1 MAWNHPL
8 LRVLHTK
15 CECMNQETPQTA
27 PANPST
33 VMAMAVMAVKT
44 IVIGLEECMSYYHT
58 LSGRAV

>member
-1 MAWNHPL
+1 
-8 LRVLHTK
+8 
-15 CECMNQETPQTA
+15 MNQETPQTA